1 MKKIIAATILAAASV
16 APAMAADTYVFG
28 NVGHTTIDGNPGD
41 FKDSGIAGGLG
52 IKFNQHL
59 GAEVGYSYLGK
70 DAGVRADAYSASL
83 VGRYA
88 LTNEFTARGKLGVAN
103 SGLYTKAGNA
113 EVGVRGNDAVFGL
126 GVEYALD
133 RNFNLVGEYER
144 FNNVGASK
152 DAFGDR
158 LNADRF
164 SVGVQYKF

>member
-1 MKKIIAATILAAASV
+1 MKKIIAATILAAASI

-28 NVGHTTIDGNPGD
+28 NVGHTNIDSSAGD
-41 FKDSGIAGGLG
+41 FKETGVAGGLG

-59 GAEVGYSYLGK
+59 GAEFGYTYFGK
-70 DAGVRADAYSASL
+70 DAGVRADAFSAAL

-88 LTNEFTARGKLGVAN
+88 LTNEFTARGKLGIAN
-103 SGLYTKAGNA
+103 TGVYDKAGDA
-113 EVGVRGNDAVFGL
+113 QVGVRGNDAVFGV

-133 RNFNLVGEYER
+133 RNVNLVGEYER
-144 FNNVGASK
+144 FNNVAASK
-152 DAFGDR
+152 DAFGEK